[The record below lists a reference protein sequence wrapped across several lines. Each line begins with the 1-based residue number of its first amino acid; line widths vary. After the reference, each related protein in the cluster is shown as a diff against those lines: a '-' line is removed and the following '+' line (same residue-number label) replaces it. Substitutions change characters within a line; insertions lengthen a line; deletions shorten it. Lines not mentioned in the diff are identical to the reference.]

1 MDDTVE
7 INDRNLE
14 IIAYN
19 IAGTARVMCSH
30 DGCGVV
36 VSYHE
41 SISHQI
47 ACPHA
52 RCTCTEPGCD
62 FTAPPSALVVHPQ
75 RPTRFRCT

>member
-7 INDRNLE
+7 INYRNLE

-19 IAGTARVMCSH
+19 IAGTAQVMCSH

-41 SISHQI
+41 SNSHQI
-47 ACPHA
+47 ACPHG
-52 RCTCTEPGCD
+52 RCNCTEPGCD
-62 FTAPPSALVVHPQ
+62 FAAPPSALVVHLAAAH
-75 RPTRFRCT
+75 